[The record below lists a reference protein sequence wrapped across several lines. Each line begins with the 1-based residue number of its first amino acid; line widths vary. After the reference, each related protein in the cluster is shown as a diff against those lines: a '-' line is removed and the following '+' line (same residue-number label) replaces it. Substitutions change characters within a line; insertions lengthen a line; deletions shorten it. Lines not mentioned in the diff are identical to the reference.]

1 MDRGGHAR
9 GIDLAPEAKRSTLI
23 KRAYYNLTGLPPTA
37 DEQRHWLE
45 HTSSAWFDEM
55 LEKLLA
61 SPAYGERWAR
71 HWLDVGGYADSA
83 AYNGVTSCDPG
94 PGNIATT

>member
-1 MDRGGHAR
+1 MAR
-9 GIDLAPEAKRSTLI
+9 TPIDQWIEAAMPEGLTFAPEAKRSTLI

-55 LEKLLA
+55 LEKLRA
-61 SPAYGERWAR
+61 FR
-71 HWLDVGGYADSA
+71 
-83 AYNGVTSCDPG
+83 
-94 PGNIATT
+94 